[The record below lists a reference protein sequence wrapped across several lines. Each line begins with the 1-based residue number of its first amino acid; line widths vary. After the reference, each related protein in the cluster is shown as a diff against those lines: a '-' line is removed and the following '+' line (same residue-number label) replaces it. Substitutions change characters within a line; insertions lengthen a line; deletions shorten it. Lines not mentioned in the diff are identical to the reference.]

1 MYGGIRK
8 VVVNKMTKL
17 ADHLKY
23 LRKQQNWTQEDVAQ
37 RLNMSRSQISKWE
50 TGETLPDL
58 QSLEKL
64 SDLYDVSIDFLIGR
78 RPSKQQL
85 LREVN
90 RLYATDKVDETML
103 DIIDYLKQHPDMEQA
118 LHSLAQLPA
127 KKRKHIESAVIAVM
141 KEFMRLVE

>member
-1 MYGGIRK
+1 
-8 VVVNKMTKL
+8 MTKL

-37 RLNMSRSQISKWE
+37 KLNMSRSQISKWE

-64 SDLYDVSIDFLIGR
+64 SDLYGVSIDSLVGR

-118 LHSLAQLPA
+118 LHSLAKLPA
-127 KKRKHIESAVIAVM
+127 KKRKHIESAVIAVL
-141 KEFMRLVE
+141 KEFTKAME

>member
-1 MYGGIRK
+1 
-8 VVVNKMTKL
+8 MTKL

>member
-1 MYGGIRK
+1 
-8 VVVNKMTKL
+8 MTKL

-37 RLNMSRSQISKWE
+37 KLNMSRSQISKWE

-64 SDLYDVSIDFLIGR
+64 SDLYGVSIDSLIGR

-118 LHSLAQLPA
+118 LHSLAKLPA
-127 KKRKHIESAVIAVM
+127 KKRKHIESAVIAVL
-141 KEFMRLVE
+141 KEFTKAME

>member
-17 ADHLKY
+17 ANHLKY
-23 LRKQQNWTQEDVAQ
+23 LRKQRNWTQEDVAQ
-37 RLNMSRSQISKWE
+37 QLNMSRSQISKWE
-50 TGETLPDL
+50 TGETLPDV

-64 SDLYDVSIDFLIGR
+64 SDLYGVSIDFLIGR
-78 RPSKQQL
+78 RPSKQEL

-118 LHSLAQLPA
+118 LHSLANLPP
-127 KKRKHIESAVIAVM
+127 KKRKHIESAILTIM
-141 KEFMRLVE
+141 KEFMRIID

>member
-118 LHSLAQLPA
+118 LHSLAKLPA
-127 KKRKHIESAVIAVM
+127 KKRKHIESAVIAVL
-141 KEFMRLVE
+141 KEFTKAME

>member
-1 MYGGIRK
+1 
-8 VVVNKMTKL
+8 MTKL

-90 RLYATDKVDETML
+90 RLYATDKVDDTML
-103 DIIDYLKQHPDMEQA
+103 DIIDYLKQHPDMQQA
-118 LHSLAQLPA
+118 LHSLAKLPA

>member
-37 RLNMSRSQISKWE
+37 KLNMSRSQISKWE

-118 LHSLAQLPA
+118 LHSLAKLPA
-127 KKRKHIESAVIAVM
+127 KKRKHIESAVIAVL
-141 KEFMRLVE
+141 KEFTKAME